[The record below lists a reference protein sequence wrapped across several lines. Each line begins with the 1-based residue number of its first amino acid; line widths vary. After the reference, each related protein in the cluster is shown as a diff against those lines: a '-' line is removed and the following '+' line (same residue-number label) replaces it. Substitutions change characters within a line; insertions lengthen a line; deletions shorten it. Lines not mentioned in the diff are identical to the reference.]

1 MADVV
6 SMVIFGV
13 FPHSVGWLWHFRRMS
28 VSTYISAWYQN
39 PEGSHLN

>member
-13 FPHSVGWLWHFRRMS
+13 LPLSVVWPWLFRRMS
-28 VSTYISAWYQN
+28 VSTYIPAWYQN
-39 PEGSHLN
+39 PEDCHLN